1 VAFGVRFVVR
11 DDAALATLPARRNA
25 MIRHLAVGLVAV
37 LASAAH
43 AEQWVER
50 KDPLAFD
57 TLPLIWCNADRTA
70 CIVSRTAYGTV
81 GAARVALTVAGAPGC
96 RQRRLRYIYVKG
108 NGETAGD
115 LSTVQDVVG
124 HTCTFD
130 IPMPHVDGMRRLR
143 LSVPMLTQDSTVM
156 ELSLE
161 GFDASKLATER

>member
-1 VAFGVRFVVR
+1 
-11 DDAALATLPARRNA
+11 
-25 MIRHLAVGLVAV
+25 MIRHLAAGLAAL
-37 LASAAH
+37 LAGTAH
-43 AEQWVER
+43 AEQWVQR
-50 KDPLAFD
+50 NDPLAFD
-57 TLPLIWCNADRTA
+57 KLPLIWCNADRTA

-96 RQRRLRYIYVKG
+96 RQRRLRYIHVKA

-124 HTCTFD
+124 QTCTYD
-130 IPMPHVDGMRRLR
+130 IPMTHIDGMKRLR